1 MRDYVHI
8 FVGSGFISG
17 VVNQQDC
24 LTGRKEFMTS
34 HWYVIHTYAGFE
46 GRVRTGIVERAN
58 QLGMGEAVGQV
69 LVPTE
74 DVVEFKEGKRRASK
88 RKFFPGYVL
97 LEANGPIN
105 DEMVAMIKETPKVTG
120 FVGGGVRPI
129 PLDPEEVSTLLKQ
142 LEAGVSAPR
151 ELANFSKGD
160 NVRIVDGPFLGFNGL
175 VDEVDQDHARV
186 KALVSI
192 FGRSTPVELAFSQV
206 ERT

>member
-24 LTGRKEFMTS
+24 LTGRKGFMTS

-129 PLDPEEVSTLLKQ
+129 PLDPEEVATLLKQ

-151 ELANFSKGD
+151 ELANFAKGD

-206 ERT
+206 ERV

>member
-1 MRDYVHI
+1 MA
-8 FVGSGFISG
+8 
-17 VVNQQDC
+17 
-24 LTGRKEFMTS
+24 S
-34 HWYVIHTYAGFE
+34 HWYVIHTYAGYE
-46 GRVRTGIVERAN
+46 GRVRAGIVERAN
-58 QLGMGEAVGQV
+58 QLGMADSVAQV

-74 DVVEFKEGKRRASK
+74 DVVEFKDGKRRASK

-97 LEANGPIN
+97 LEANGPLGDDVVN
-105 DEMVAMIKETPKVTG
+105 MIKETPKVTG
-120 FVGGGVRPI
+120 FIGGGTRPI

-142 LEAGVSAPR
+142 LESGVTAPR

-175 VDEVDQDHARV
+175 VDEVDQDHGRV

-206 ERT
+206 ERV

>member
-1 MRDYVHI
+1 M
-8 FVGSGFISG
+8 
-17 VVNQQDC
+17 VNQQDC

-129 PLDPEEVSTLLKQ
+129 PLDPEEVSTLLNQ

>member
-1 MRDYVHI
+1 MA
-8 FVGSGFISG
+8 
-17 VVNQQDC
+17 
-24 LTGRKEFMTS
+24 S
-34 HWYVIHTYAGFE
+34 HWYVIHTYAGYE
-46 GRVRTGIVERAN
+46 GRVRAGIVERAN
-58 QLGMGEAVGQV
+58 QLGMADLVAQV

-74 DVVEFKEGKRRASK
+74 DVVEFKDGKRRASK

-97 LEANGPIN
+97 LESNGPLGDDVVN
-105 DEMVAMIKETPKVTG
+105 MIKDTPKVTG
-120 FVGGGVRPI
+120 FIGGGTRPI

-142 LEAGVSAPR
+142 LESGVTAPR

-175 VDEVDQDHARV
+175 VDEVDQDHGRV

-206 ERT
+206 ERV

>member
-1 MRDYVHI
+1 M
-8 FVGSGFISG
+8 
-17 VVNQQDC
+17 
-24 LTGRKEFMTS
+24 ES

-58 QLGMGEAVGQV
+58 QLGMSESVGQV

-74 DVVEFKEGKRRASK
+74 DIVEFKEGKRRASK

-97 LEANGPIN
+97 LEAHGPLS
-105 DEMVAMIKETPKVTG
+105 DDLVAMIKETPKVTG
-120 FVGGGVRPI
+120 FVGGGGRPI
-129 PLDPEEVSTLLKQ
+129 PLYPEEVEVLLSQ
-142 LEAGVSAPR
+142 IESGVSAPR

-160 NVRIVDGPFLGFNGL
+160 NLRIIDGPFLGFNGM
-175 VDEVDQDHARV
+175 VDEVDQDHGRV

-206 ERT
+206 ERA